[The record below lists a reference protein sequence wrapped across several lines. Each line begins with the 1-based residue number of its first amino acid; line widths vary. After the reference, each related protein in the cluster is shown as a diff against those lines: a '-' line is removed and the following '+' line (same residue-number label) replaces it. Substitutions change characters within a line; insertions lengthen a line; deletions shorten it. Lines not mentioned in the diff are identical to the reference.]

1 MAPRYVL
8 IGPPGAGKTSIGRH
22 LARAVKVDFVDT
34 DSNIEEEQERPISQI
49 FIDDGEP
56 FFREVEERVC
66 LSALQTFA
74 GVLSL
79 GGGAVLSTAV
89 AQALRDVNPQ
99 IIFLDV
105 SLAVAAPRI
114 GFNRDRPLLLG
125 NPRQQWQ
132 KLMDE
137 RRPIYE
143 SLATVHILTG
153 DKSVNEV
160 VKEILMSTS
169 EAGAS

>member
-1 MAPRYVL
+1 MAPRFVL
-8 IGPPGAGKTSIGRH
+8 IGPPGAGKTSIGRF
-22 LARAVKVDFVDT
+22 LARVLKVEFADT
-34 DSNIEEEQERPISQI
+34 DNMIEEEQGSPISQI

-56 FFREVEERVC
+56 YFRSIEERVC
-66 LSALQTFA
+66 LTALEDFA

-79 GGGAVLSTAV
+79 GGGAILSLPV
-89 AQALRDVNPQ
+89 AQALGGSNSQ

-143 SLATVHILTG
+143 SLASVHILTG
-153 DKSVNEV
+153 DRAVNEV
-160 VKEILMSTS
+160 VKEILATVD
-169 EAGAS
+169 AQ

>member
-1 MAPRYVL
+1 MAPQFVL

-22 LARAVKVDFVDT
+22 LARAMKMDFADT
-34 DSNIEEEQERPISQI
+34 DSIIEEEQGKSIAQL

-56 FFREVEERVC
+56 FFRQIEERVC
-66 LSALQTFA
+66 LETLQDFA

-79 GGGAVLSTAV
+79 GGGAVLSANV
-89 AQALRDVNPQ
+89 AAAIENCGSNV
-99 IIFLDV
+99 IFLDV
-105 SLAVAAPRI
+105 TLAVAAPRI

-143 SLATVHILTG
+143 SLATLRIMAG
-153 DKSVNEV
+153 DRSVSEVVNEIV
-160 VKEILMSTS
+160 AMVDAK
-169 EAGAS
+169 